1 MDNQKF
7 IFDVETTGL
16 PIRERNN
23 QLNYKNLISFENCRI
38 VSISWIITY
47 NNNNNKYAILEKGN
61 YYVKP
66 DNFIISDKSTEIHG
80 LTLEILNKKGI
91 PIEEIFNKLVDIF
104 NKNKITEIISHNI
117 KFDINVLKSE
127 LVRYNSSVLLE
138 RINSIC
144 TFCTM
149 LNSQKIMNV
158 YKWPKLSEAYHYF
171 YKKELQNAHDAEY
184 DTLYC
189 YNIYIAIA
197 N

>member
-91 PIEEIFNKLVDIF
+91 PIEEIFNKLVDIYK
-104 NKNKITEIISHNI
+104 KNKKT
-117 KFDINVLKSE
+117 
-127 LVRYNSSVLLE
+127 
-138 RINSIC
+138 
-144 TFCTM
+144 
-149 LNSQKIMNV
+149 
-158 YKWPKLSEAYHYF
+158 
-171 YKKELQNAHDAEY
+171 
-184 DTLYC
+184 
-189 YNIYIAIA
+189 
-197 N
+197 